1 MRILSISDI
10 HGELETFDILVE
22 KLVKLTFDVVLIA
35 GDMGG
40 REESKTIIRE
50 LSIFGKPIFYVMGN
64 WDCFP
69 YDEVLHKEAVH
80 IHLNHQQ
87 VGEWIFLG
95 YSGCAV
101 NGYKGHPTL
110 DGSDVIYQSDHRH
123 NKRNF
128 GSYENYCKTLALRE
142 LSLYISVHQIDVDD
156 LVFMTHNRFYSLPFS
171 PLLYVFGHR
180 HQPKYTTYKGVNF
193 VNTSAVS
200 MSSFLS
206 STPPDA
212 PGNFCL
218 IELAGLNC
226 NVEFHMLPSP

>member
-101 NGYKGHPTL
+101 NGYKSLHAGNN
-110 DGSDVIYQSDHRH
+110 VIEV
-123 NKRNF
+123 F
-128 GSYENYCKTLALRE
+128 GLFRYCKTAAFDCQPARE
-142 LSLYISVHQIDVDD
+142 PSRSV
-156 LVFMTHNRFYSLPFS
+156 
-171 PLLYVFGHR
+171 
-180 HQPKYTTYKGVNF
+180 KGSMCWGWSEKRSSRVKSS
-193 VNTSAVS
+193 SAA
-200 MSSFLS
+200 
-206 STPPDA
+206 A
-212 PGNFCL
+212 PT
-218 IELAGLNC
+218 
-226 NVEFHMLPSP
+226 